1 MDFNKKNIKIIA
13 IILFGGILFNWILQ
27 HLDLVGGMLGTLVGL
42 IFPFVLGAVI
52 AFIINVP
59 MSQIEGRIFRKKDK
73 FKAIR
78 RPISYF
84 ITLILVTG
92 VLSIALY
99 IIIPELANT
108 MQLLAKQIPPALDAA
123 QTFIESKL
131 EYISVLQGYAD
142 KISFDWEGLARK
154 AVVMLQNGASSMI
167 DSGVGAVS
175 GIVNGILSFLIGF
188 VFSVYLLLQ
197 KEKLSGQ
204 CKQII
209 YALMSEKAAD
219 KTIYVL
225 SMANRTFS
233 RFLSGQCLEAII
245 LGTLFF
251 IAMTIFKMPYA
262 VLISVVI
269 SLSALIPIVGA
280 FFGCFIGVVLI
291 LIIDPWKAF
300 MFLILFL
307 VLQQVEGNLIY
318 PQVVGNSVGLPSIWV
333 LVAVTLGGKLMGV
346 TGMLVF
352 IPLSSVCYA
361 LFRTFVKETLKEK
374 HVDQG
379 KWLESK
385 NSQKVK

>member
-1 MDFNKKNIKIIA
+1 MDFNKKNIRIIA
-13 IILFGGILFNWILQ
+13 MILFGGILFNWILQ
-27 HLDLVGGMLGTLVGL
+27 HLDLVGGMMGTLVGL

-361 LFRTFVKETLKEK
+361 LFRTFVKETLVKK
-374 HVDQG
+374 HVDQK
-379 KWLESK
+379 KWLENK
-385 NSQKVK
+385 SQQKAE

>member
-1 MDFNKKNIKIIA
+1 MDFNKKNIRIIA
-13 IILFGGILFNWILQ
+13 MILFGGILFNWILQ
-27 HLDLVGGMLGTLVGL
+27 HLDLVGGMMGTLVGL

-209 YALMSEKAAD
+209 YALMSEKVAD

-361 LFRTFVKETLKEK
+361 LFRTFVKETLVKK
-374 HVDQG
+374 HVDQK
-379 KWLESK
+379 KWLENK
-385 NSQKVK
+385 SQQKAE